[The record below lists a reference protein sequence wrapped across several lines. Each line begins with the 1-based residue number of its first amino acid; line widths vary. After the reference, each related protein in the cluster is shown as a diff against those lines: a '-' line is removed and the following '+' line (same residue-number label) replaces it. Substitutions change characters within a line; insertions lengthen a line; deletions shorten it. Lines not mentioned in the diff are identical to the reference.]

1 MTPNSNVRALMRK
14 PSMLSPLHILAGVA
28 VCGFCVAAEPVAIS
42 IFPTHYTVANE
53 RFTDPKVA
61 VSRAAARS
69 PDRLRLRMCAT
80 VLHKRVVE
88 VTSLLQQ
95 EFKGQLTVSSI
106 NAGTGE
112 CPNFSLQ
119 SDARQETGARR

>member
-1 MTPNSNVRALMRK
+1 MRK
-14 PSMLSPLHILAGVA
+14 PSMLSPLHILAGGQFA
-28 VCGFCVAAEPVAIS
+28 GFVAAEPVAIS
-42 IFPTHYTVANE
+42 IFPTLYTVAE
-53 RFTDPKVA
+53 RFDPKVA
-61 VSRAAARS
+61 GHGPRRRS
-69 PDRLRLRMCAT
+69 PFVRLRCAT

-106 NAGTGE
+106 NAGTRE